1 MTDLSEEEQMLVMKL
16 APVLENNLR
25 YKIIRS
31 IIDALEEQTYPPEDM
46 LQEDFIRSIQEAEAE
61 VKEGKSRRYSHEE
74 FKRKFLADRI

>member
-16 APVLENNLR
+16 APVLENSLR

-61 VKEGKSRRYSHEE
+61 VKEGKSQRYSREE
-74 FKRKFLADRI
+74 FKRKFLADGI

>member
-16 APVLENNLR
+16 APVLENSLR

-46 LQEDFIRSIQEAEAE
+46 LQEDFIRSVEEAEAE
-61 VKEGKSRRYSHEE
+61 IKEGRSRRYSREE
-74 FKRKFLADRI
+74 FKREFLVEVD